1 MDIYNKAIPYDIFNT
16 SKFSDEKFNSSNLIT
31 MKLGTFDEQEFYTFS
46 IILRNTSLC
55 EKTQNII
62 KQLLLNCINSEIEI
76 SNSSILVTADVSNLI
91 DGNNELSNLIK
102 NILKILLNYNYIQND
117 TFFGIS
123 YDYDDKLYNGYLTQ
137 LDFFI

>member
-1 MDIYNKAIPYDIFNT
+1 MDIYNKAIPYDIFNR
-16 SKFSDEKFNSSNLIT
+16 SKFSNEKYNSSNLIT
-31 MKLGTFDEQEFYTFS
+31 MKLGTFNKQEFYTFS

-55 EKTQNII
+55 EETQNII

-137 LDFFI
+137 LDFF